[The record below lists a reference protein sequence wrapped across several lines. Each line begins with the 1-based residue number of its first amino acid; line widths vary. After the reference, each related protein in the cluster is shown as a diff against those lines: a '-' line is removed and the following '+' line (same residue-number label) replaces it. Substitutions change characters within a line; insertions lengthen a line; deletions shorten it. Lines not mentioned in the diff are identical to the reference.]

1 MDQIVS
7 GLYLDCGL
15 AIKLCHKVGRDE
27 REKKIVAG
35 TGEIR
40 THDLLFTRQ
49 AL

>member
-1 MDQIVS
+1 MYIYI
-7 GLYLDCGL
+7 LL
-15 AIKLCHKVGRDE
+15 KKV
-27 REKKIVAG
+27 KIG

>member
-1 MDQIVS
+1 M
-7 GLYLDCGL
+7 
-15 AIKLCHKVGRDE
+15 KLRVGFSDG
-27 REKKIVAG
+27 KIG

>member
-1 MDQIVS
+1 MFEMEKLLNDSMD
-7 GLYLDCGL
+7 LDFD
-15 AIKLCHKVGRDE
+15 IKRILHL
-27 REKKIVAG
+27 G